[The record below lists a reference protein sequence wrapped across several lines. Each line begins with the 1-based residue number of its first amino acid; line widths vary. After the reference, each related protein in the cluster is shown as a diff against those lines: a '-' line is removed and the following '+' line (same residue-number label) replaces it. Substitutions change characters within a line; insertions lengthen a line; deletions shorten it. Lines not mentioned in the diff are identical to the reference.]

1 MPGTLGSG
9 PALLSEALSM
19 EPLLQLTFYRA
30 GIILRKPTENGAFT
44 EYPVNPDDI
53 AKALSKPVVFSTG
66 LITLNTIFV
75 QTDGLTTT
83 VAEYRPPQVT
93 VMRLEGSDA
102 PVEVPL
108 PPLIMIRRSN
118 GEVANYLVTAVKKRP
133 TSLDTPTYHAP
144 LCNVYND
151 GRICWGSVPKV
162 SSDSLKSV
170 DVTEDWHQ
178 LLHSMFTPHGVSGKS
193 YRFSSDI
200 RKMYL
205 DLEQKKAKKYPIRDL
220 VSDSHTIGDYLR
232 A

>member
-1 MPGTLGSG
+1 MKSTAKHMNSSNKPCSAFTSCITAKNGRVAFLGGKKFFIRKDLRMPGTLGSG

-93 VMRLEGSDA
+93 VMRL
-102 PVEVPL
+102 
-108 PPLIMIRRSN
+108 
-118 GEVANYLVTAVKKRP
+118 
-133 TSLDTPTYHAP
+133 
-144 LCNVYND
+144 
-151 GRICWGSVPKV
+151 
-162 SSDSLKSV
+162 
-170 DVTEDWHQ
+170 
-178 LLHSMFTPHGVSGKS
+178 
-193 YRFSSDI
+193 
-200 RKMYL
+200 
-205 DLEQKKAKKYPIRDL
+205 
-220 VSDSHTIGDYLR
+220 
-232 A
+232 